1 MGPGHDGVLVTASI
15 EATSHMNHL
24 VQFGSLEA
32 TAFGGKVTGYP
43 PLSCRGGVVQQL
55 CTGQVLIC
63 SIATRDNEDL
73 QRDTALP
80 ASPALPWTAPPCTMC
95 KCAPTGA

>member
-55 CTGQVLIC
+55 GAGQPLGP
-63 SIATRDNEDL
+63 SIAAGDYEDL
-73 QRDTALP
+73 DRDTAP
-80 ASPALPWTAPPCTMC
+80 SASPALPVTAP
-95 KCAPTGA
+95 